1 MMNPAPGRPLDARG
15 HHKLLTMKITTAILL
30 PALLIG
36 LVSCDDTPREQ
47 AREQI
52 RDVNEKAHE
61 VATDSP
67 GKLQFKG
74 DWNETKGRLKQ
85 KFADLT
91 DDDLL
96 YQEGKEDE
104 LYGRLQKRLGKTRE
118 EIDQLLLDR

>member
-1 MMNPAPGRPLDARG
+1 MNISI
-15 HHKLLTMKITTAILL
+15 KLILPILL
-30 PALLIG
+30 LGVI
-36 LVSCDDTPREQ
+36 SCKESRTEQ
-47 AREQI
+47 AKEEIRE
-52 RDVNEKAHE
+52 VNEKATE

-74 DWNETKGRLKQ
+74 DWNQTKGKLKQ

-96 YQEGKEDE
+96 YEEGKEDE